1 MVDNIIL
8 PCITVLQQ
16 TDSID
21 TTVLT
26 LQYWH
31 YTIDTTVLTLQY
43 WHIIIL
49 CYTTVLTL
57 QYWHYSIDN
66 TIYNTLAETPST
78 NKLTEELLNKIAV
91 HCSIDTTVL
100 TLQYWHYSIDTTV
113 LTLQYSI
120 DTTVDTTVLTTNK
133 TYRGTPYR
141 QTDARRQF
149 NHFFYGQ
156 ANLDI
161 EPSHTGNPM
170 YRLKCPI

>member
-8 PCITVLQQ
+8 SCTTVLQQ

-31 YTIDTTVLTLQY
+31 YTIETTVLILQY

-49 CYTTVLTL
+49 RYTTVLTQ

-91 HCSIDTTVL
+91 HYSIDTTVL
-100 TLQYWHYSIDTTV
+100 TLQYWHYKYSIDTTV
-113 LTLQYSI
+113 LTLQLQYWHYSWHYSI
-120 DTTVDTTVLTTNK
+120 DNK
-133 TYRGTPYR
+133 QTYRGTPYR
-141 QTDARRQF
+141 RTDRQTPDDSLIISSIWIDYLI
-149 NHFFYGQ
+149 NYHNFYFVQNG
-156 ANLDI
+156 
-161 EPSHTGNPM
+161 
-170 YRLKCPI
+170 